1 MQSTEEVL
9 RIFDEWSR
17 HYAPS
22 NFIQNEKNG
31 ALLADYILKNYG
43 LVSITYLSL
52 AVTAIASQ
60 LDWVPEPKRL
70 TVDEQ
75 AAIFQ
80 AKEFARIQKET
91 LENSIPFSERVTAEK
106 VKREKEAQIKSQTDA
121 RGQLAVAI
129 SGYQAYRINGGG
141 IDYGTTEMV
150 QKELRGVKCGQNHC
164 RTLAVVQQIIQELP
178 DHPRQGD
185 VARVVEVLNA
195 RLK

>member
-52 AVTAIASQ
+52 AVSALASQ
-60 LDWVPEPKRL
+60 LDLLPEPKKL

-106 VKREKEAQIKSQTDA
+106 VKREKEAQIKRQADA
-121 RGQLAVAI
+121 KGALVTAI
-129 SGYQAYRINGGG
+129 AGYQCYLASGKGV
-141 IDYGTTEMV
+141 DYLTTEMV
-150 QKELRGVKCGQNHC
+150 QNELHTVKAGNDAI
-164 RTLAVVQQIIQELP
+164 RTLAVVQQIIQDLP